1 MSQRFVL
8 GFPALCL
15 AYFLGAVLGHS
26 AWATPPSRTPADAT
40 PAADALWGTDYAAAM
55 ATAEQQGKMLV
66 IFFFDPA
73 GSEPGR
79 RFEALIRTDATL
91 RTRLQGA
98 VAVKVP
104 LDAHIQVQGQPVTLI
119 EHPAYAP
126 LGQRAGLAVLDFAH
140 KESRLYG
147 RVVSCFPLTD
157 SAQDTLPDF
166 AALLNPANPAK
177 PSNNASLANTVQP
190 ASPVWLTDYPE
201 AMEAARTQGKLMLVY
216 FTADDPRCA
225 QFDGQTLADPA
236 IVARMQD
243 FVTVKLPTN
252 AKIPGEEQ
260 EVELLKHPAFAE
272 MLGLP
277 GLAIL
282 DFAHKEAPYYGCVVS
297 AFPFLPNLS
306 YTSREMAVILDL
318 PPGTLTQRTLI
329 YAVRIHPERPA
340 SANGTLDPNLV
351 SEAKGSADY
360 QARIGR
366 QGHHFWETRFHRINA
381 LLPFGLLASE
391 VCAESWPGEGL
402 LQAAIECVRC
412 WRLSP
417 GHWGAVRAPHQVYG
431 YDMKRGAN
439 GIWYATGIF
448 GKQERR

>member
-1 MSQRFVL
+1 MSQRCLL
-8 GFPALCL
+8 GFSARCL
-15 AYFLGAVLGHS
+15 IYFLGAILGHS
-26 AWATPPSRTPADAT
+26 AWASPPSGTPVDVRPT
-40 PAADALWGTDYAAAM
+40 DDSLWGTDYAAAM
-55 ATAEQQGKMLV
+55 TTAEQQGKMLV
-66 IFFFDPA
+66 LYFFDPA

-79 RFEALIRTDATL
+79 RFETLTRTDASL
-91 RTRLQGA
+91 RTRLQEA

-119 EHPAYAP
+119 EHPAFAP
-126 LGQRAGLAVLDFAH
+126 LGRRAGLAVLDFAH

-157 SAQDTLPDF
+157 SGQETLPDF

-177 PSNNASLANTVQP
+177 PSKEASLANAVQP
-190 ASPVWLTDYPE
+190 ASPVWLTDYQDAIE
-201 AMEAARTQGKLMLVY
+201 VARNQGKLMLVY

-225 QFDGQTLADPA
+225 QFESQTLTDPV
-236 IVARMQD
+236 IVAKMRD
-243 FVTVKLPTN
+243 FVTVRLPVD
-252 AKIPGEEQ
+252 AKIPGDER
-260 EVELLKHPAFAE
+260 EVELLKHSAFAE

-282 DFAHKEAPYYGCVVS
+282 DFAHKDAPYYGCVVS
-297 AFPFLPNLS
+297 TFPFLPNLS

-329 YAVRIHPERPA
+329 FAVRIHPEHPA
-340 SANGTLDPNLV
+340 STNGTLDPNLV
-351 SEAKGSADY
+351 NEAKGSADY

-391 VCAESWPGEGL
+391 VCAESWPGQGL
-402 LQAAIECVRC
+402 LQAALECVRC

-417 GHWGAVRAPHQVYG
+417 GHWGAVRSPHQVYG

-439 GIWYATGIF
+439 GVWYATGIF